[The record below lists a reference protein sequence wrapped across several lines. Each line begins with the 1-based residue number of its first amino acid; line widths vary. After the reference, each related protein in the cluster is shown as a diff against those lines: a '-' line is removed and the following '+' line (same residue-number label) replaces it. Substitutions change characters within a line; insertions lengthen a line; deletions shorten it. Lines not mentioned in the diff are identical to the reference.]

1 MARATPLYSLQ
12 LRAMAAFP
20 DLMKWER
27 RMWKLKLI
35 GLLMTIVYW
44 AFSLILVYSVMMS
57 IFRYAF
63 GVQLPNPFSI
73 FQAHEH
79 INKIRDEIISQITR
93 SKFLIADFTGH
104 RGGVYF
110 EAGLAMGLRRSV
122 RTNIWWVAP
131 AHTPTV

>member
-1 MARATPLYSLQ
+1 MFLMKPARPTGKSERIGNPLC
-12 LRAMAAFP
+12 FP

-63 GVQLPNPFSI
+63 GVQLPNPFAI
-73 FQAHEH
+73 FQG
-79 INKIRDEIISQITR
+79 R
-93 SKFLIADFTGH
+93 
-104 RGGVYF
+104 
-110 EAGLAMGLRRSV
+110 
-122 RTNIWWVAP
+122 
-131 AHTPTV
+131 

>member
-1 MARATPLYSLQ
+1 MLPANFLPTPARGLAQSGAGASIAELLARATPLYSLQ

-63 GVQLPNPFSI
+63 GVQLPNPFAI
-73 FQAHEH
+73 FQG
-79 INKIRDEIISQITR
+79 R
-93 SKFLIADFTGH
+93 
-104 RGGVYF
+104 
-110 EAGLAMGLRRSV
+110 
-122 RTNIWWVAP
+122 
-131 AHTPTV
+131 

>member
-12 LRAMAAFP
+12 LRAMAAFL

-63 GVQLPNPFSI
+63 GVQLPNPFAI
-73 FQAHEH
+73 FQG
-79 INKIRDEIISQITR
+79 R
-93 SKFLIADFTGH
+93 
-104 RGGVYF
+104 
-110 EAGLAMGLRRSV
+110 
-122 RTNIWWVAP
+122 
-131 AHTPTV
+131 